1 MARQRDEHA
10 ASVLRALIR
19 ISRRG
24 VADART
30 AGIRLSLTD
39 QSIVAFIVDNPG
51 SRSTDIAREFLLNRS
66 TVSRQLTN
74 LVKLGVV
81 REATDAGGRGRPLEL
96 TETGWEAYRES
107 LGILQN
113 VVDAQLADWTDGEVA
128 AFAES
133 LARFNAARP
142 ADARP
147 SDAGPADAASAPQT
161 PQENPEK

>member
-1 MARQRDEHA
+1 MSEQRDEHA

-30 AGIRLSLTD
+30 AGIRLSLAD

-66 TVSRQLTN
+66 TVSRQLAN
-74 LVKLGVV
+74 LTRLGVV
-81 REATDAGGRGRPLEL
+81 REATDAAGRGRPLEL
-96 TETGWEAYRES
+96 TPAGWDAYRES

-113 VVDAQLADWTDGEVA
+113 VVDAQMGDWSDAEVA
-128 AFAES
+128 AFAAA
-133 LARFNAARP
+133 LARFNAAHVP
-142 ADARP
+142 TAT
-147 SDAGPADAASAPQT
+147 ADAASAPTT
-161 PQENPEK
+161 PQENPHK

>member
-1 MARQRDEHA
+1 MARLRDEHA

-51 SRSTDIAREFLLNRS
+51 SRSTDIASEFLLNRS

-74 LVKLGVV
+74 LVTLGVV
-81 REATDAGGRGRPLEL
+81 REATDAAGRGRPLEL
-96 TETGWEAYRES
+96 TELGWEVYRES

-113 VVDAQLADWTDGEVA
+113 VVDAQMADWTDAEVA
-128 AFAES
+128 AFAQA

-142 ADARP
+142 GEAATA
-147 SDAGPADAASAPQT
+147 SAPAAAPQT

>member
-1 MARQRDEHA
+1 MVRQRDEHA

-51 SRSTDIAREFLLNRS
+51 SRSTDIATEFLLNRS

-81 REATDAGGRGRPLEL
+81 REATDAAGRGRPLEL
-96 TETGWEAYRES
+96 TDAGWDAYRES
-107 LGILQN
+107 LGILQD
-113 VVDAQLADWTDGEVA
+113 VVDAQMGDWTDDEVA
-128 AFAES
+128 AFAQA

-142 ADARP
+142 
-147 SDAGPADAASAPQT
+147 AASAPQT